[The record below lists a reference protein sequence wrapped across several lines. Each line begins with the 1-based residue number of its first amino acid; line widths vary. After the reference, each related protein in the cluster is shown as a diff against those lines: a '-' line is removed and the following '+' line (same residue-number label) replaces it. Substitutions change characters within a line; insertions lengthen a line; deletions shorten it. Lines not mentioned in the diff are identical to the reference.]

1 MNPGKVEWN
10 EENKPQ
16 PDMELLE
23 QWISRQEDQ
32 MREDIAALIRI
43 PSIADQQEAIPGA
56 PYGKKCRE
64 ALEQMRAF
72 GLREQMETE
81 DIDGHCLTIA
91 TGKGNV
97 EIGIWNHLDVV
108 PEGKGWIY
116 PPYTCTEKDGYLIG
130 RGVQDNKG
138 PAVAVL
144 YAMKY
149 CREKEILNNIK
160 VRQIL
165 GCQEESGMTDVEY
178 YLKYKKAPEYSFVAD
193 CGFPV
198 CCGEKGHCIVLMET
212 VSAVE
217 GILEFDGG
225 TAPNSVPSFAH
236 AVAENKIGQ
245 KSEETAVGISGHA
258 AFPDGTQNAIGILCG
273 KLKMQ
278 NFSKQTKR
286 A

>member
-16 PDMELLE
+16 LDMELLE

-43 PSIADQQEAIPGA
+43 PSIADQQKVIPGA

-108 PEGKGWIY
+108 PEGKEWIY
-116 PPYTCTEKDGYLIG
+116 PPYTCTEKDGFLIG
-130 RGVQDNKG
+130 RGIQDNKG

-149 CREKEILNNIK
+149 CSEKEILNNIK

-198 CCGEKGHCIVLMET
+198 CCGE
-212 VSAVE
+212 
-217 GILEFDGG
+217 
-225 TAPNSVPSFAH
+225 
-236 AVAENKIGQ
+236 
-245 KSEETAVGISGHA
+245 
-258 AFPDGTQNAIGILCG
+258 
-273 KLKMQ
+273 
-278 NFSKQTKR
+278 
-286 A
+286 

>member
-1 MNPGKVEWN
+1 
-10 EENKPQ
+10 
-16 PDMELLE
+16 
-23 QWISRQEDQ
+23 

-144 YAMKY
+144 YASL
-149 CREKEILNNIK
+149 IIALL
-160 VRQIL
+160 V
-165 GCQEESGMTDVEY
+165 
-178 YLKYKKAPEYSFVAD
+178 F
-193 CGFPV
+193 
-198 CCGEKGHCIVLMET
+198 LM
-212 VSAVE
+212 
-217 GILEFDGG
+217 D
-225 TAPNSVPSFAH
+225 
-236 AVAENKIGQ
+236 
-245 KSEETAVGISGHA
+245 
-258 AFPDGTQNAIGILCG
+258 LCF
-273 KLKMQ
+273 Q
-278 NFSKQTKR
+278 NFMEKIIYPH
-286 A
+286 

>member
-81 DIDGHCLTIA
+81 DIDGYCLTIA

-149 CREKEILNNIK
+149 CRE
-160 VRQIL
+160 
-165 GCQEESGMTDVEY
+165 
-178 YLKYKKAPEYSFVAD
+178 
-193 CGFPV
+193 
-198 CCGEKGHCIVLMET
+198 
-212 VSAVE
+212 
-217 GILEFDGG
+217 
-225 TAPNSVPSFAH
+225 NS
-236 AVAENKIGQ
+236 E
-245 KSEETAVGISGHA
+245 
-258 AFPDGTQNAIGILCG
+258 
-273 KLKMQ
+273 
-278 NFSKQTKR
+278 
-286 A
+286 